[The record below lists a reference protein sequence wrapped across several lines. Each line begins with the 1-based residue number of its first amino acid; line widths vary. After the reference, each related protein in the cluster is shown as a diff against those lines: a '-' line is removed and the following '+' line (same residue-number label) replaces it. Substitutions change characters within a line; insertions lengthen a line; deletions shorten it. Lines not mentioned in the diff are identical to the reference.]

1 MLSTGPTI
9 CFSLM
14 HSKKFGKVFILPKIS
29 DPYIKPHSTVRPCM
43 KTSLNLDKR
52 LVDAEL
58 CYVFFLI
65 AWMCFIKIE
74 LTTRKAINVDL

>member
-52 LVDAEL
+52 LVNAEL
-58 CYVFFLI
+58 CVLFWLLE
-65 AWMCFIKIE
+65 CVFIKIE
-74 LTTRKAINVDL
+74 LTSRKAINVEL